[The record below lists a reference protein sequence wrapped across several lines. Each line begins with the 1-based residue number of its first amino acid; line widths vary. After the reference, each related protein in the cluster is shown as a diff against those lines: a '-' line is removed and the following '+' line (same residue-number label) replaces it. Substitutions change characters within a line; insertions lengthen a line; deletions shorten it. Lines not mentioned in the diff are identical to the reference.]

1 VIDLDDANRPWFFQ
15 IPQQGIKDDRRFWET
30 IKQRVRRLKLKNV
43 KSVGAF
49 TLLRP
54 VGKKKSVCIGGHG
67 DTCSVCTHK
76 SPRHLLIIFVV
87 HIGYFFAVL
96 ASCQSTSE
104 RRWTVLVIEMQL
116 DSGA

>member
-1 VIDLDDANRPWFFQ
+1 MVIDLDDANRPWFFQ

-54 VGKKKSVCIGGHG
+54 VGKKN
-67 DTCSVCTHK
+67 
-76 SPRHLLIIFVV
+76 P
-87 HIGYFFAVL
+87 Y
-96 ASCQSTSE
+96 
-104 RRWTVLVIEMQL
+104 VLVDTETRVRYVPTKVHDIY
-116 DSGA
+116 